1 MSSCVPR
8 VPRAQFS
15 RLRDGV
21 GLYLPSVHWKNER
34 TCALKRSAKETDVT
48 SLTLAV
54 AMQVA
59 LLGANPNDDTYAK
72 AHEITMKTGQPMVI
86 LVGAKWCP
94 ACVQMKTSVV
104 PQLKE
109 RGSLTDVSFAEVDF
123 DRERELART
132 LIKGGK
138 IPQLLMYRKTKL
150 GWRLRRIIGGQ
161 SVDKV
166 DHFIAEGVALDKAT
180 KRQEA
185 MASKQG
191 GESRQAAT
199 RPAGEHRS

>member
-1 MSSCVPR
+1 M
-8 VPRAQFS
+8 
-15 RLRDGV
+15 
-21 GLYLPSVHWKNER
+21 
-34 TCALKRSAKETDVT
+34 T

-59 LLGANPNDDTYAK
+59 LLGANPNDDTSYAK
-72 AHEITMKTGQPMVI
+72 AHEITTKTGQPMVI

-94 ACVQMKTSVV
+94 ACVQMKNSVV

-109 RGSLTDVSFAEVDF
+109 RGSFTEVSFAEVDI
-123 DRERELART
+123 DQERELGRT
-132 LIKGGK
+132 LTKGGK

-185 MASKQG
+185 TASKQAG
-191 GESRQAAT
+191 QSSQAAT
-199 RPAGEHRS
+199 RPAGEHRT